1 MTTETKE
8 PQRREVARPPF
19 YRDVRVIRIVGQ
31 VLAVLV
37 VIGILYWL
45 TNNLITNMNR
55 LGISTSFD
63 FLFGPT
69 NTAIPYHDTFDPRS
83 PVWQMM
89 LIGVKNTFLAAFFGI
104 ILASV
109 AGLIVGVSR
118 LSENWLVARLATV
131 YVEFFRNIPPLVII
145 IFFGAAVFTNG
156 PFPIFSESWEFKFP
170 GSTDNMLIVNNDKWG
185 IPGFTQV
192 DGLFLFYAI
201 IAVGAI
207 AAIWVWQRRTKNF
220 EKTGQPHHRVLWSL
234 GVLLVALVVA
244 YFVSGQPFEMSWPV
258 ISENR
263 RRIDGGFIANWGW
276 ISVTVALG
284 LYTASHIGE
293 IIRGSILAVPHGQS
307 EAANAVALSSFQRY
321 RFVVLPQAMR
331 IALPPTINQYLNLVK
346 NTSLGTA
353 VGYAEITALTK
364 TSVGNG
370 RPAFQS
376 FIIVMGVYL
385 VFSLTIS
392 LILNV
397 VNRRMQLVAR

>member
-1 MTTETKE
+1 M
-8 PQRREVARPPF
+8 ARPPF
-19 YRDVRVIRIVGQ
+19 YRDVRVIRVVGQ

-45 TNNLITNMNR
+45 VNNLITNMNR

-69 NTAIPYHDTFDPRS
+69 NTAIPFCDNCWVIPYQFRFDPRS
-83 PVWQMM
+83 PVWHMV
-89 LIGVKNTFLAAFFGI
+89 IVGIKNTFLAAFFGV
-104 ILASV
+104 ILAT
-109 AGLIVGVSR
+109 IVGLLIGISR
-118 LSENWLVARLATV
+118 LSDNWLIARLATV

-156 PFPIFSESWEFKFP
+156 PFPIFSESWEIKVP
-170 GSTDNMLIVNNDKWG
+170 GTTNNLLIISNDKWG
-185 IPGFTQV
+185 IPGFTQLSDLV
-192 DGLFLFYAI
+192 VFFIVIAIGLI
-201 IAVGAI
+201 GAI
-207 AAIWVWQRRTKNF
+207 WIWRRRTKNF
-220 EKTGQPHHRVLWSL
+220 DRTGQPHHRVLWSM
-234 GVLLVALVVA
+234 GVLLVALVAA
-244 YFVSGQPFEMSWPV
+244 YFISGQPFEMSWPA

-307 EAANAVALSSFQRY
+307 EAANAVALSAGQRY
-321 RFVVLPQAMR
+321 RYVVLPQAMR